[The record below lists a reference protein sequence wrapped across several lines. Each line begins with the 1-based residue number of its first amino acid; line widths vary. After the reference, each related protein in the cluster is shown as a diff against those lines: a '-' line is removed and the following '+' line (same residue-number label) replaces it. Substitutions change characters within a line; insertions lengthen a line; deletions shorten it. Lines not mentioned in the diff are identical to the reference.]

1 MIHEIIK
8 YGLLGIGG
16 TIVSS
21 YIIES
26 QMKNYDTVIE
36 PPVDSVSIIMPSYN
50 ESLYIQKSLESIKNQ
65 SIIQEYPEYFEII
78 VVDSNSSDG
87 TPELSKL
94 YADKVLTVGKGK
106 LTAKNM
112 AIDIAKGNIIVSAD
126 GDTEYLNGWL
136 NTLLKPFKNPGIV
149 GTSGSTLD
157 YNIPFVPGQIHSIF
171 SVLNQ
176 SLFYPNQLVGRNCAF
191 RKDIFYKIGKY
202 NENVNQ
208 QDLQVMLFE
217 EETGFGDRIA
227 KHGKVEYLLNASC
240 VHKGGFKVG
249 CRMKTA
255 DEKACELLGIGK
267 SRF

>member
-26 QMKNYDTVIE
+26 QMKNYDTVVE

-50 ESLYIQKSLESIKNQ
+50 EELFVEEACKSIKNQ
-65 SIIQEYPEYFEII
+65 SIIQQYPEYFEFIL
-78 VVDSNSSDG
+78 VDSGSTDK
-87 TPELSKL
+87 TVEL
-94 YADKVLTVGKGK
+94 ARQFVDKVIIAGRGK

-112 AIDIAKGNIIVSAD
+112 AIDIAKGNIVVSVD
-126 GDTEYLNGWL
+126 SDSVYPNGWL
-136 NTLLKPFKNPGIV
+136 NTLLKPFNNIEVV
-149 GTSGSTLD
+149 GTSGSTFD
-157 YNIPFVPGQIHSIF
+157 YDIPFVFGQIHSIA

-202 NENVNQ
+202 NEKVNQ
-208 QDLQVMLFE
+208 QDLQIMLFE

-227 KHGKVEYLLNASC
+227 KYGKVEYILTAGC
-240 VHKGGFKVG
+240 IHKGGFRIG
-249 CRMKTA
+249 CRMKTVE
-255 DEKACELLGIGK
+255 EKACEILGIGK

>member
-16 TIVSS
+16 TIVTS

-26 QMKNYDTVIE
+26 KMKDYDTVVE
-36 PPVDSVSIIMPSYN
+36 PPVDSVSIIVPTYN

-65 SIIQEYPEYFEII
+65 SIIQKYPEYFEII

-94 YADKVLTVGKGK
+94 YADRVLTAGKGK

-149 GTSGSTLD
+149 GASGSTVD
-157 YNIPFVPGQIHSIF
+157 YTIPFMPGSIHSIA

-191 RKDIFYKIGKY
+191 RKDIFYRIGKY
-202 NENVNQ
+202 NEKVNQ
-208 QDLQVMLFE
+208 QDLQTMLFE
-217 EETGFGDRIA
+217 EETDFGDRMA
-227 KHGKVEYLLNASC
+227 KYGKIEYVLNAGC

-249 CRMKTA
+249 CRMKTT
-255 DEKACELLGIGK
+255 EEEACELLGIGK